1 MSQIPNSPL
10 EALNQKRIFDVRQ
23 NAEAIVEGMAAAR
36 AKATS
41 LGLEF
46 SEDTLFRIG
55 KEAVVLQMYEAEDYL
70 DDDESADEGL

>member
-1 MSQIPNSPL
+1 MPHIPNSPL

-36 AKATS
+36 DKAAS

-55 KEAVVLQMYEAEDYL
+55 KESVVLQMYEADDYL
-70 DDDESADEGL
+70 DDEDGGEGSL

>member
-1 MSQIPNSPL
+1 MPEIPNSPL
-10 EALNQKRIFDVRQ
+10 EALNQKRVFEVRQ

-36 AKATS
+36 AKAAS

-55 KEAVVLQMYEAEDYL
+55 KESVVLQLYEAEDYL
-70 DDDESADEGL
+70 DEDEGEEDS

>member
-1 MSQIPNSPL
+1 MSHIPNSPL
-10 EALNQKRIFDVRQ
+10 EALNQKRIFDVKQ

-36 AKATS
+36 AKAIS

-55 KEAVVLQMYEAEDYL
+55 KESVVLQMYEADDYL
-70 DDDESADEGL
+70 DEDDGEDDSI

>member
-1 MSQIPNSPL
+1 MPQIPNSPL
-10 EALNQKRIFDVRQ
+10 EALNQKRLFDVRQ

-36 AKATS
+36 AKATA

-55 KEAVVLQMYEAEDYL
+55 KESVVLQMYEAEDYL
-70 DDDESADEGL
+70 DDEESGDSL